1 VQEWIADVGFPPER
15 LINKRVYFFIRSCLL
30 SVEGKWDWPFQSQE
44 IFCSDVLFCAGEKMV
59 EGLPCLIDP
68 EDFPAVERWL
78 PGLQNESVQNF
89 GFHVITSYGKR
100 EWLKLTGL
108 VKITEEQD
116 FFDRYRQQLL
126 DAFIKNK
133 RLTEEAQQQELYLK
147 SYAFGES
154 INATGMLMFNTVTH
168 EAFYSNAVYRIHDL
182 PPQSLKAHLYSF
194 VSFVHPEDKDLF
206 VAAFDKAYQG
216 RTPLH
221 VEYRL
226 LLNNVRIKYVRLCTQ
241 WSQSSKGEYILSG
254 IMEDLTAQKD
264 TNSKL
269 AEMSDL
275 LKVKS
280 GLLQQAETLNPT
292 ASWYMDMATKKVV
305 YSTSFY
311 RIFGV
316 KQAELTPDPN
326 QLLPNVHPDD
336 LERVEAVIS
345 QALSERC
352 SKEMAFRIVGYNGKI
367 RYLKQKISFLN
378 DCYPDQ
384 FLVGTIT
391 DVSKPEIL
399 ERKLKKSL
407 ASLHLQSI
415 VNRQLEE
422 FSLGGSWLLDL
433 TSGETTWS
441 KGIYT
446 LLGLKPS
453 AHQLS
458 QNLLLTF
465 IHPQDKKT
473 VSDYIKTVID
483 SRSEA
488 TFDFRVIRHAETRYL
503 QAHFV
508 VLDEEAEKL
517 FSATIRDKTAEKQL
531 QQQLQELLTMSD
543 MLSDASMNKVFV
555 CDRNNYLIRW
565 NKRCEEAYGLKREK
579 VLGQHFFDVFP
590 QLKTPEILHLFELAG
605 RGETVHLTG
614 QKAILTG
621 GYQDLLMVPVKDEK
635 QIIRAILTVIQ
646 DTTHEV
652 ELQKKLTER
661 LQFIEKLL
669 EESVDRVIVLDRNM
683 NYLYW
688 NKRAEEYYR
697 IRKEE
702 VLGRNILD
710 LFPAFINDPSYPEFR
725 QALTGKTVFLPASET
740 NGSDK
745 DYFETYLV
753 PFKDNNEEVTGIL
766 WIVHDLYKDR
776 QLLLQQ
782 RKTYDIID
790 ALNEGYYELDTGYRV
805 KYINQSAEKFFN
817 SSKDDIIE
825 QVIWDA
831 VPQAVGG
838 PIHAVILKAME
849 QRVAIRGEYYSRS
862 TGKWV
867 YLSVTPTTDG
877 LAVIFFDAQKQKD
890 DAHFIHLIA
899 DTSPNMIGISSL
911 AENKW
916 IYINNA
922 TEDFFGYTNEEMN
935 EMGEDLWTR
944 LVHPDYVAIVKAF
957 FRSVAAAQ
965 PTEIHEAHYRVLR
978 KDGEYRW
985 LYNRASV
992 FKSDEHGRPVEI
1004 LSIAFD
1010 NTEKVVAEEKLKESK
1025 DWLQSVLDNAGN
1037 SIMALKPVRNTAG
1050 KIMDLEYLFVN
1061 NKAAESVHRWDLV
1074 GKQMV
1079 QQFPGAWLS
1088 GLFDHY
1094 AQVVETG
1101 EPWEDECLYNYD
1113 GFRTW
1118 AHITCVKFGEGCLV
1132 TYEDVTERKSRE
1144 LELRD
1149 TKDLLQTLFDAS
1161 VNCIIAF
1168 DKDFRYVGWNAR
1180 CEERYGLTRDD
1191 ILGRSVFD
1199 FYPELQE
1206 DPRVMN
1212 AMQKALQGEKVHLEF
1227 HRELNSNRI
1236 SERFFIPVKDD
1247 MGKVSLVLVLIHD
1260 ITKMYEAGEELKRL
1274 NQMLEEKRWHTK
1286 GLE

>member
-1 VQEWIADVGFPPER
+1 MQEWIADVVCPPEG
-15 LINKRVYFFIRSCLL
+15 LINKRVYFFIRSRLL
-30 SVEGKWDWPFQSQE
+30 TVEGNWEWPFQSPE

-59 EGLPCLIDP
+59 ERLPCLIYP
-68 EDFPAVERWL
+68 EDLPAVERWL
-78 PGLQNESVQNF
+78 YSLQNESVQNF

-116 FFDRYRQQLL
+116 FFDRYRQQQL
-126 DAFIKNK
+126 DVFIKNK
-133 RLTEEAQQQELYLK
+133 RLTEEAERQELYLK
-147 SYAFGES
+147 GYEFAERIS
-154 INATGMLMFNTVTH
+154 ATGMWMSNAVTH
-168 EAFYSNAVYRIHDL
+168 ETFYSDAVYRIHDL
-182 PPQSLKAHLYSF
+182 PPQSLNAHLYSF
-194 VSFVHPEDKDLF
+194 VSFIHPEDRALF
-206 VAAFDKAYQG
+206 VTAFDKAYQA

-221 VEYRL
+221 LEYRL
-226 LLNNVRIKYVRLCTQ
+226 LLNNIRIKYVRLCTQ
-241 WSQSSKGEYILSG
+241 WSQSTKGESILSG
-254 IMEDLTAQKD
+254 IIEDLTAQKD
-264 TNSKL
+264 TEIEL
-269 AEMSDL
+269 AGMSDL

-280 GLLQQAETLNPT
+280 GLLQQAETLNQT
-292 ASWYMDMATKKVV
+292 ASWYMNMATKKVV
-305 YSTSFY
+305 YSASFY
-311 RIFGV
+311 RIFGL
-316 KQAELTPDPN
+316 KQAELPPDPN

-336 LERVEAVIS
+336 LEHVEAVIS
-345 QALSERC
+345 QALLKRC
-352 SKEMAFRIVGYNGKI
+352 PKEMAFRIVGRNGKC

-378 DCYPDQ
+378 DCCHDQ

-391 DVSKPEIL
+391 DVTKPEIL
-399 ERKLKKSL
+399 ERKLIKSL
-407 ASLHLQSI
+407 ASLHLQRTT
-415 VNRQLEE
+415 NRQLEA

-441 KGIYT
+441 KGMYT

-465 IHPQDKKT
+465 IHPEDKKT
-473 VSDYIKTVID
+473 FRDYMKTVID
-483 SRSEA
+483 SHSEA

-508 VLDEEAEKL
+508 VLDEEAVKL
-517 FSATIRDKTAEKQL
+517 FSATIQDKTAEKQL
-531 QQQLQELLTMSD
+531 QQQLQAVLTMSD

-579 VLGQHFFDVFP
+579 VLGRHFFDVFP
-590 QLKTPEILHLFELAG
+590 QLKTPEILHLFEQVG

-614 QKAILTG
+614 QKAMLTG

-635 QIIRAILTVIQ
+635 QSIRAILTVIQ
-646 DTTHEV
+646 DTTNEV
-652 ELQKKLTER
+652 ELKQKLTER
-661 LQFIEKLL
+661 LRFIEKLL

-697 IRKEE
+697 IRKED

-710 LFPAFINDPSYPEFR
+710 LFPAFINDPSYSELR
-725 QALTGKTVFLPASET
+725 QALAGKSVFLPASET
-740 NGSDK
+740 NDSDK

-753 PFKDNNEEVTGIL
+753 PFKDDNDEVTGIL

-782 RKTYDIID
+782 KKTYDIID

-805 KYINQSAEKFFN
+805 KYINHIAEKYFN
-817 SSKDDIIE
+817 GGKDDFIGR
-825 QVIWDA
+825 VIWDA

-867 YLSVTPTTDG
+867 FLSVKPTTDG
-877 LAVIFFDAQKQKD
+877 LAVIFFDVQKQKE

-899 DTSPNMIGISSL
+899 DTSPNIIGVSSL

-916 IYINNA
+916 IYINKA

-935 EMGEDLWTR
+935 EMGRGLWTN
-944 LVHPDYVAIVKAF
+944 LVHRDHVAIVEAF
-957 FRSVAAAQ
+957 FRSVAASQ
-965 PTEIHEAHYRVLR
+965 PGEIHEAHYRVLR

-985 LYNRASV
+985 LYNRATV
-992 FKSDEHGRPVEI
+992 FKSDKRGRPVEI

-1010 NTEKVVAEEKLKESK
+1010 NTEKIEAEEKLKESK
-1025 DWLQSVLDNAGN
+1025 DRLQSVLDNAGN

-1061 NKAAESVHRWDLV
+1061 NKAAESVQRWDLV

-1079 QQFPGAWLS
+1079 QQFPGALLS

-1094 AQVVETG
+1094 AQVIETG
-1101 EPWEDECLYNYD
+1101 EPWQDECLYNYD
-1113 GFRTW
+1113 GFQTW
-1118 AHITCVKFGEGCLV
+1118 AHITCIKFDDGCLV
-1132 TYEDVTERKSRE
+1132 TYEDVTERKTRE
-1144 LELRD
+1144 LELQE
-1149 TKDLLQTLFDAS
+1149 TKDLMQSLYDAS
-1161 VNCIIAF
+1161 VDCIIAF
-1168 DKDFRYVGWNAR
+1168 DKDFRYVSWNAR
-1180 CEERYGLTRDD
+1180 CEERYGLKRDEV
-1191 ILGRSVFD
+1191 LGRSLFD
-1199 FYPELQE
+1199 FYPDLQK
-1206 DPRVMN
+1206 DPVVMN
-1212 AMQKALQGEKVHLEF
+1212 AVQKAMQGEKVHLEF
-1227 HRELNSNRI
+1227 HREINSNRI

-1247 MGKVSLVLVLIHD
+1247 LGKVSLVLVLIHD

-1274 NQMLEEKRWHTK
+1274 NQMLEEKQ
-1286 GLE
+1286 

>member
-1 VQEWIADVGFPPER
+1 MQEWIADVVCPPER
-15 LINKRVYFFIRSCLL
+15 LINKRVYFFIHSRLI
-30 SVEGKWDWPFQSQE
+30 SVEGNWEWTFHAPE
-44 IFCSDVLFCAGEKMV
+44 IFCSDVLFCVDGKII
-59 EGLPCLIDP
+59 EGLPCLICP
-68 EDFPAVERWL
+68 EDLPDVERWL
-78 PGLQNESVQNF
+78 GSLQNESVQNF
-89 GFHVITSYGKR
+89 GFHVITSYGKI

-108 VKITEEQD
+108 VKIAEEHD
-116 FFDRYRQQLL
+116 FFDRYGQQQLNI
-126 DAFIKNK
+126 FIKNK
-133 RLTEEAQQQELYLK
+133 RLTEEAERRELYLK
-147 SYAFGES
+147 SYEFAERIS
-154 INATGMLMFNTVTH
+154 ATGMWMINTVTH
-168 EAFYSNAVYRIHDL
+168 EVFYSDAVYRIHDL
-182 PPQSLKAHLYSF
+182 WPQSLNAHLYSF
-194 VSFVHPEDKDLF
+194 VSFVHPEDRALF
-206 VAAFDKAYQG
+206 VSAFDKAYQA

-226 LLNNVRIKYVRLCTQ
+226 LLHNIRIKYVRLCTQ
-241 WSQSSKGEYILSG
+241 WSQSTKGEYILSG
-254 IMEDLTAQKD
+254 IMEDLTARKNTD
-264 TNSKL
+264 FEL
-269 AEMSDL
+269 AGMNDL

-292 ASWYMDMATKKVV
+292 ASWYLNMATKKIV
-305 YSTSFY
+305 YSPSFY
-311 RIFGV
+311 RIFGL
-316 KQAELTPDPN
+316 KPAELPPDPN
-326 QLLPNVHPDD
+326 HLLPNVHPDD
-336 LERVEAVIS
+336 LERVEVVIS

-352 SKEMAFRIVGYNGKI
+352 SKEIAFRIVGQKGKI
-367 RYLKQKISFLN
+367 RYLKQKIGFLN
-378 DCYPDQ
+378 DGCHDQ
-384 FLVGTIT
+384 FMVGTIT
-391 DVSKPEIL
+391 DTSKPEIL

-407 ASLHLQSI
+407 ASLHLQRI
-415 VNRQLEE
+415 ANRQLEE

-441 KGIYT
+441 KGMYT

-458 QNLLLTF
+458 QNLLQTF
-465 IHPQDKKT
+465 IHPEDKKAF
-473 VSDYIKTVID
+473 SDTMKTVID
-483 SRSEA
+483 SHSEA

-503 QAHFV
+503 QVHFI
-508 VLDEEAEKL
+508 VLEEEAGKL
-517 FSATIRDKTAEKQL
+517 FLATIQDKTAEKLL
-531 QQQLQELLTMSD
+531 QQQLQELLKMSD

-579 VLGQHFFDVFP
+579 VLGRHFFDVFP
-590 QLKTPEILHLFELAG
+590 QLKTPEILHLFEQVG

-614 QKAILTG
+614 QKAMLTG

-635 QIIRAILTVIQ
+635 LSIRAILTIIQ
-646 DTTHEV
+646 DTTNEV
-652 ELQKKLTER
+652 ELKQKLTER

-710 LFPAFINDPSYPEFR
+710 LFPAFVNDPSYSEFR
-725 QALTGKTVFLPASET
+725 QSLTGKTVFLPAPDTSDSE
-740 NGSDK
+740 K
-745 DYFETYLV
+745 DYYETYLV
-753 PFKDNNEEVTGIL
+753 PFKDDHEEVTGIL

-782 RKTYDIID
+782 KKTYDIID
-790 ALNEGYYELDTGYRV
+790 ALKEGYYELDTGYRI
-805 KYINQSAEKFFN
+805 KYINQCAEKFFN
-817 SSKDDIIE
+817 GSKDDFIGK
-825 QVIWDA
+825 VIWDA

-849 QRVAIRGEYYSRS
+849 QRMAIRGEYYSRS

-867 YLSVTPTTDG
+867 FLSVTPTTDG
-877 LAVIFFDAQKQKD
+877 LAVIFFDVQKQKD

-935 EMGEDLWTR
+935 EMGEVLWTN

-957 FRSVAAAQ
+957 FGSVAAGK
-965 PTEIHEAHYRVLR
+965 PGEVHEAHYRVLR

-992 FKSDEHGRPVEI
+992 FKSDERGRPVEV

-1010 NTEKVVAEEKLKESK
+1010 NTEKVVAEEKLKENK
-1025 DWLQSVLDNAGN
+1025 DWLKSVLDNAGN
-1037 SIMALKPVRNTAG
+1037 SIMALKPVRDTAG
-1050 KIMDLEYLFVN
+1050 KITDLEYLFVN
-1061 NKAAESVHRWDLV
+1061 NKAADSVQRWDLV

-1079 QQFPGAWLS
+1079 QQFPGVLLS

-1094 AQVVETG
+1094 AQVIETD
-1101 EPWEDECLYNYD
+1101 EPWQDECLYNYD
-1113 GFRTW
+1113 GFQTW

-1132 TYEDVTERKSRE
+1132 TYEDVTERKKRE
-1144 LELRD
+1144 LELQE

-1180 CEERYGLTRDD
+1180 CEERYGLKRDEV
-1191 ILGRSVFD
+1191 LGRSVFD

-1206 DPRVMN
+1206 DPVVMN
-1212 AMQKALQGEKVHLEF
+1212 AMQKALQGEKVYLEF
-1227 HRELNSNRI
+1227 HREINSNRI

-1247 MGKVSLVLVLIHD
+1247 MEKVSLVLILIHD
-1260 ITKMYEAGEELKRL
+1260 ITKMYEAEEELKRL
-1274 NQMLEEKRWHTK
+1274 NQLLEEKR
-1286 GLE
+1286 